1 MVVRRV
7 LLGADQSLAQKRN
20 VLTEC
25 DEQQTQEG
33 DMTCGK
39 VPDLMSDDEAQC
51 LRVADLTPD
60 LEHVGVDG
68 HEASEAVAG

>member
-1 MVVRRV
+1 
-7 LLGADQSLAQKRN
+7 
-20 VLTEC
+20 
-25 DEQQTQEG
+25 
-33 DMTCGK
+33 MTCGK